1 MDPGRGSRL
10 TCTHVTAQTGPN
22 PRIRCTDGLSDA
34 PETAPRPFLALSH
47 CPNRGAPLPDH
58 DRARHR
64 APSPPPDHTR
74 QPPDSKSRKAQK
86 KRIGSRLRV
95 DSASREHGDH
105 GCSGS
110 ARPGRPRTALQLVSL
125 SASGPSSK
133 SGLRARGAKRGVGSV
148 AGSREGAGRAQFH
161 PQVRKPAPYRP
172 YPHSRNLTDHPGR
185 GVRGV
190 WAGKTECSM
199 PAPASWIVL
208 PT

>member
-1 MDPGRGSRL
+1 MGKDHSTLIWTSTRAKRPHGSRV
-10 TCTHVTAQTGPN
+10 TCNFTAQIGP
-22 PRIRCTDGLSDA
+22 RVRCTDGLPDA
-34 PETAPRPFLALSH
+34 PETAPRPFLALPH

-148 AGSREGAGRAQFH
+148 AGSREGAGRARFH
-161 PQVRKPAPYRP
+161 PQIRKPAPYRP
-172 YPHSRNLTDHPGR
+172 YPHSRNLTDHPGQ
-185 GVRGV
+185 G
-190 WAGKTECSM
+190 CSRRM
-199 PAPASWIVL
+199 GWQN
-208 PT
+208 